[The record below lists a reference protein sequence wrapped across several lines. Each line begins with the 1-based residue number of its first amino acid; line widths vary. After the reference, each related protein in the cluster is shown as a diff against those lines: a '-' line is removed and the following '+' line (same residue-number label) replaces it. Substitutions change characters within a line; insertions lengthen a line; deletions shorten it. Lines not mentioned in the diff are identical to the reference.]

1 MPAPVIVKSAALAA
15 ARSKT
20 VRRLV
25 FVLAALTVAFAITV
39 GTIIA
44 LPVAILASS
53 GTSPENPGGP
63 GEGPIVVGEWAYPY
77 VGDYFK
83 GRGYGYN
90 PVEGC
95 SYCSSDHKG
104 YDMSQGCG
112 SQIYAAGPGR
122 VTVAGSHYGWG
133 NTVMVDHGG
142 GVETLYGHTQWG
154 SIRVQ
159 SGQQVVAGTPLGL
172 EGNTG
177 KSFGCHLHFEVR
189 IDGTAI
195 PPESFMAARG
205 LPLK

>member
-15 ARSKT
+15 SRSKAL
-20 VRRLV
+20 RRVLL
-25 FVLAALTVAFAITV
+25 VLAALAIAFTVTV

-53 GTSPENPGGP
+53 GAAPEDPSPPGG
-63 GEGPIVVGEWAYPY
+63 GPIVVGDWGYPY
-77 VGDYFK
+77 VGDYYK
-83 GRGYGYN
+83 GRGFGYN

-112 SQIYAAGPGR
+112 SQIYSAGPGT
-122 VTVAGSHYGWG
+122 VTIAGSHYGWG
-133 NTVMVDHGG
+133 NTVMVDHGDRI
-142 GVETLYGHTQWG
+142 ETLYGHTQWG
-154 SIRVQ
+154 SIQVQ
-159 SGQQVVAGTPLGL
+159 PGQQVVAGTPLGL

-177 KSFGCHLHFEVR
+177 NSFGCHLHFEVR

-195 PPESFMAARG
+195 PPESFMAVRG